1 MPNQII
7 YIQDSQAL
15 ATTDPTPTLL
25 KAVDVIIS
33 RGWCQNTLSSPD
45 GRVCLEGA
53 LVLAAGVHPAA
64 VHGQVKYT
72 QLDEAAFANFYA
84 ALHAVNQVL
93 PLPAFAWN
101 DEMATSQDDVIRAL
115 KEAAERG

>member
-7 YIQDSQAL
+7 SIQDSQAI
-15 ATTDPTPTLL
+15 ADIDPAPTLL
-25 KAVDVIIS
+25 KAVDVILD
-33 RGWCQNTLSSPD
+33 RGWCQNTLNTPD

-64 VHGQVKYT
+64 VHGSVSYEQAYDT
-72 QLDEAAFANFYA
+72 FYA

-101 DEMATSQDDVIRAL
+101 DEMATSQDDVVRVL